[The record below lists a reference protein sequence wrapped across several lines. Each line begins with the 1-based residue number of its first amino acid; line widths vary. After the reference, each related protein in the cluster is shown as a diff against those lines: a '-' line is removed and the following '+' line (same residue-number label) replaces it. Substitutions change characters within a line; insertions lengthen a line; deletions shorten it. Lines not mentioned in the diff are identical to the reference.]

1 MTEGTAGAPAASAA
15 AAPRDTLAKEPTA
28 AQLWFQALRAPFLIA
43 SVIPAT
49 LGIVFAYQQAGAF
62 DGQLAALTIVGIA
75 IIHLSNSILN
85 DNFDYRSGAD
95 PAVEHKNP
103 FAGGSRA
110 LLPGKISMRTHL
122 ALGLTLLAVGVAIG
136 LLLFFRLGGFDTQA
150 GQLLLLIGIVGI
162 VMNVGYV
169 GPALKLANYGVGEVA
184 VGLSFGPLIVL
195 GAFVVQTGG
204 LTWGAFWL
212 SMVMGVLITGI
223 LWINEFPDV
232 PSDLK
237 AGKRT
242 MVARMGTARATV
254 VFETLIGLA
263 FLFTAVAWL
272 LSSAPVTVL
281 LPFVLSPLAV
291 KVIRTARAHHDD
303 PMALIPAN
311 GGHIAFTAL
320 YGVLLIVGV
329 GLAALLPPY

>member
-1 MTEGTAGAPAASAA
+1 M
-15 AAPRDTLAKEPTA
+15 
-28 AQLWFQALRAPFLIA
+28 ALRAPFLIA
-43 SVIPAT
+43 SVIPAS
-49 LGIVFAYQQAGAF
+49 LGIVFAYQQVGAF
-62 DGQLAALTIVGIA
+62 DGELAGLTLLGIA
-75 IIHLSNSILN
+75 LIHLSNSILN
-85 DNFDYRSGAD
+85 DNFDFRSGAD
-95 PAVEHKNP
+95 PAVQHKNP

-110 LLPGKISMRTHL
+110 LLPGKINLRTHL
-122 ALGLTLLAVGVAIG
+122 ALGLTLLAVGTAIG
-136 LLLFFRLGGFDTQA
+136 LLLFFRLGGWDTRA
-150 GQLLLLIGIVGI
+150 GQLLLLIGVVGV

-195 GAFVVQTGG
+195 GAYVVQAGE

-242 MVARMGTARATV
+242 MVARLGTARATV
-254 VFETLIGLA
+254 VFETLVILA
-263 FLFTAVAWL
+263 FLFTAAAWL
-272 LSSAPVTVL
+272 LASAPVTVL
-281 LPFVLSPLAV
+281 IAFVTAPLAA
-291 KVIRTARAHHDD
+291 KVIKTARAHHDD

-311 GGHIAFTAL
+311 GGHILVTAL
-320 YGVLLIVGV
+320 FGVLLIAGIAVDAFF
-329 GLAALLPPY
+329 L

>member
-1 MTEGTAGAPAASAA
+1 MAEANADAAAA
-15 AAPRDTLAKEPTA
+15 AAPSKEGDAPAEPSTG
-28 AQLWFQALRAPFLIA
+28 QLWFMALRAPFLIA

-49 LGIVFAYQQAGAF
+49 LGIVFAYQQVGAF

-75 IIHLSNSILN
+75 LIHLSNSILN

-110 LLPGKISMRTHL
+110 LLPGKINLRAHL

-136 LLLFFRLGGFDTQA
+136 LTMFFMLGGLDSPA
-150 GQLLLLIGIVGI
+150 GQLLLLIGVVG
-162 VMNVGYV
+162 VLMNVGYV
-169 GPALKLANYGVGEVA
+169 GPVLKLANYGVGEIA
-184 VGLSFGPLIVL
+184 VGLSFGPLVVL
-195 GAFVVQTGG
+195 GAYVVQAGEI
-204 LTWGAFWL
+204 TWGAFWL
-212 SMVMGVLITGI
+212 SMVMGMLITGI
-223 LWINEFPDV
+223 LWINEFPDI

-254 VFETLIGLA
+254 VFETLVIFA
-263 FLFTAVAWL
+263 FVFTAVAWL
-272 LSSAPVTVL
+272 IASAPVTVL
-281 LPFVLSPLAV
+281 LPFLLAPLAV
-291 KVIRTARAHHDD
+291 KVIQTARAHHDD

-311 GGHIAFTAL
+311 GGHILFTAL
-320 YGVLLIVGV
+320 YGALLIVGIAV
-329 GLAALLPPY
+329 DAFFL